1 MKYCKKQVVT
11 LLHEY
16 LDFCFK
22 NKLMSDK
29 TKLING
35 FYYLTDWI
43 TDLCNDSYVTETG
56 IEPNKVK
63 EWIEKQKKKKLK
75 NN

>member
-16 LDFCFK
+16 LDYCFK

-29 TKLING
+29 TELIEFYDLTG
-35 FYYLTDWI
+35 FI
-43 TDLCNDSYVTETG
+43 TDLCNDSYITETG
-56 IEPNKVK
+56 IEPNKVN
-63 EWIEKQKKKKLK
+63 EWIEKQKKIKE
-75 NN
+75 

>member
-16 LDFCFK
+16 LDYCFK
-22 NKLMSDK
+22 NKLISDK
-29 TKLING
+29 TELIKG
-35 FYYLTDWI
+35 FYDLTGFI

-56 IEPNKVK
+56 IEPNKVN
-63 EWIEKQKKKKLK
+63 EWIEKQKKVKV
-75 NN
+75 N

>member
-16 LDFCFK
+16 LHFCFK

-29 TKLING
+29 TELING
-35 FYYLTDWI
+35 FSSTTSI
-43 TDLCNDSYVTETG
+43 SG
-56 IEPNKVK
+56 
-63 EWIEKQKKKKLK
+63 
-75 NN
+75 

>member
-16 LDFCFK
+16 LHFCFK

-29 TKLING
+29 TELING